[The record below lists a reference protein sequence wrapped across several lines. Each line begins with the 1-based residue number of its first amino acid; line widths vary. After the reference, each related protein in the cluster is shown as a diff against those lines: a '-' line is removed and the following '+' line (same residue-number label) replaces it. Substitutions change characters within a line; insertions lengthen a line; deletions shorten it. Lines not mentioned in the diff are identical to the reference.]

1 MVSSQQLIDAARR
14 YVGVPFKHQGR
25 SLAGLDCVGLLVRV
39 AWDCGLTVRDRD
51 GYGRSPHRGVL
62 RQALE
67 ENLIPISDKVGPD
80 TRPGDVLEMSIVH
93 DPQHVALYTGTT
105 LIHALWQ
112 RGGGAVREH
121 NFDQRWR
128 DRVVRVYR
136 FPGVD

>member
-1 MVSSQQLIDAARR
+1 MASSQQLVGAARR
-14 YVGVPFKHQGR
+14 YVGTPFRHQGR
-25 SLAGLDCVGLLVRV
+25 STAGLDCVGLLVRV

-51 GYGRSPHRGVL
+51 GYGREPHRGLL
-62 RQALE
+62 RAGLQ
-67 ENLIPISDKVGPD
+67 ENLIPVTDMQ
-80 TRPGDVLEMSIVH
+80 PGDVLEMRIVS

-121 NFDQRWR
+121 SFDQRWR